1 MYTTVHVLATHLSSR
16 CAHLYIV
23 VRSVH
28 LGHTVGVHYLFQVPT
43 CTCVMP
49 VCTHAPI
56 ESFQCPDS
64 TEDEKMLAY
73 VSRQVAQKWT
83 MLARYAGLE
92 EDDIEEIK
100 RAPAEDRCRAA
111 MKKIHGRL
119 AWKELLGIVYKHVS
133 YSATV
138 KC

>member
-1 MYTTVHVLATHLSSR
+1 M
-16 CAHLYIV
+16 YIV

-43 CTCVMP
+43 CTCVIP
-49 VCTHAPI
+49 VCTRAPI
-56 ESFQCPDS
+56 ECFQCPDS

-73 VSRQVAQKWT
+73 VSRQVAQKWS

-92 EDDIEEIK
+92 EDDIQEIK
-100 RAPAEDRCRAA
+100 RVPAEDRSCAA
-111 MKKIHGRL
+111 LKKIQRRMT
-119 AWKELLGIVYKHVS
+119 WNELLSIVHKHVS

-138 KC
+138 RC